1 MATTRD
7 GDLIGVRSR
16 ICAVYRQLSFYRTL
30 KPSQVFPKISDAL
43 DRPYHYVVLATKAIP
58 ELQTTPSLLSPLLS
72 PPYSDAHP
80 QPTYVLLQNGLNVE
94 VALYN
99 ALKRLQPQKEPRI
112 ISTAV
117 WIGTGLVD
125 KNTVEHNEFVRMIVS
140 PLYFRR

>member
-1 MATTRD
+1 MAITRD
-7 GDLIGVRSR
+7 GDLIDVRSR
-16 ICAVYRQLSFYRTL
+16 ICAVYIQLSFYRTL

-94 VALYN
+94 IALYN
-99 ALKRLQPQKEPRI
+99 ALIRLQPQKEPRI

-125 KNTVEHNEFVRMIVS
+125 KNTVEHNEFVRMIFS